1 MLFFV
6 SVSFA
11 LPIPKQ
17 STWFPCSLRYEKRAV
32 KLDAALVFRVND
44 RSRTDSPAT
53 EWAYAHYRTHMTA
66 SIALTL
72 QDKLAGFILNVSL
85 VRNTLSLR
93 MRKLLRAGELCWLKT
108 TGGIVSNFEDLD
120 EFVYKCG
127 CKELFGDFVN
137 PMLFYSLSAGFFKAS
152 RYDTSAGPSTSCM
165 ADERSTAASSV
176 SPPPKK
182 KLNLACQQSSSGSK
196 HSTGK

>member
-17 STWFPCSLRYEKRAV
+17 STWFPCSLRYEKRVV

-108 TGGIVSNFEDLD
+108 TGSIEMCARTISMPSAHFHFHDLRTHM
-120 EFVYKCG
+120 
-127 CKELFGDFVN
+127 
-137 PMLFYSLSAGFFKAS
+137 P
-152 RYDTSAGPSTSCM
+152 R
-165 ADERSTAASSV
+165 
-176 SPPPKK
+176 
-182 KLNLACQQSSSGSK
+182 K
-196 HSTGK
+196 HSKVQTSFQGSI